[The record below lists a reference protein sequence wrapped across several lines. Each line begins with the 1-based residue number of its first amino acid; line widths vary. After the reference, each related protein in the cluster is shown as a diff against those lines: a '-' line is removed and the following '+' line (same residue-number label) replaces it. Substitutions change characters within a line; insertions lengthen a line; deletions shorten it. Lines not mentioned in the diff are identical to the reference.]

1 MRIEVETDLV
11 LGGTDRGGTV
21 TASITR
27 TLAVAT
33 LALAGLLTLLTIT
46 GAAGLGPPGWLAAAA
61 FTAAGWAVL
70 AEAMP
75 RYGMTRFGPAD
86 LVTMTRAVLLGGVTA
101 LVADAGHARVSVWSV
116 AIVAALALATDAVD
130 GRVARRTGTV
140 SRFGARFDMEVD
152 AFLILVLS
160 AYVATQLGWWV
171 LAIGAMRYVFVA
183 AGRVWSWLRAPL
195 PVRMSSKAVAAAQG
209 IVLTVVL
216 VLPAVPATV
225 LVALALLALT
235 WSFAYDVR
243 WLRHNRTAAP
253 VPAAAEETVAP
264 QRKRRILTPIAG
276 VLVLFALL
284 APTNLGDLTPAAFVR
299 IPVEGLLVA
308 ALVLVLPTWSRRA
321 AAVFVGVGLA
331 LLTIMKLFDI
341 GFQEAV
347 GRPFHP
353 VYDWTALRPAV
364 EFVQDSMGS
373 FASVAAIVGA
383 ILLVLGLVVAMVLS
397 VLRLTNVA
405 VGRRGYAT
413 RGIAALGVI
422 WVAFAVTGQPVAAS
436 SAANE
441 VYDDIRQARADL
453 ADPDVFAQQAA
464 KDRFRYTP
472 GDELLKGLRGKDVYL
487 VFIESY
493 GRVAVENSDIAASVD
508 KTLDDGTD
516 SLKAAGFSSRSA
528 FMTSATYGGIS
539 WLAHATT
546 QSGLWVDSQPRY
558 DTLINTDRL
567 TLTGAFARAGWRT
580 VGVSP
585 SIVRDWPEAKYFG
598 YQKTY
603 VRDNVGYH
611 GPNFAYAKMPDQYTM
626 SAFYRNEIAPA
637 GRKPVMAEI
646 DLVSSHIPWTHLP
659 KMIDWN
665 AVGDGS
671 VFGPMPAQGKT
682 QAEVWT
688 DGASVRA
695 AYGESIRYSLNTL
708 ISYLTT
714 YGDKNSVMIFLGD
727 HQPGTSVTGHTT
739 VRDVPIS
746 IVAGD
751 PAVIDSISEWGWED
765 GLNPGPNA
773 PVWKMNQFRDRF
785 LTAFDKPVTGHP
797 GT

>member
-1 MRIEVETDLV
+1 
-11 LGGTDRGGTV
+11 V

-46 GAAGLGPPGWLAAAA
+46 GAAGLGPPGWLAAAS

-86 LVTMTRAVLLGGVTA
+86 LVTMTRAILVGGVTA
-101 LVADAGHARVSVWSV
+101 LVADTSHPRTSMWPLV
-116 AIVAALALATDAVD
+116 IVAALALATDAVD
-130 GRVARRTGTV
+130 GKVARRTGTV
-140 SRFGARFDMEVD
+140 SEFGARFDMEVD

-160 AYVATQLGWWV
+160 AFVATQLGWWV
-171 LAIGAMRYVFVA
+171 LAIGAMRYLFVA
-183 AGRVWSWLRAPL
+183 AMRIWPWLGAPL

-216 VLPAVPATV
+216 LLPPVFATI
-225 LVALALLALT
+225 LTGLALLALS
-235 WSFAYDVR
+235 WSFAHDVR
-243 WLRHNRTAAP
+243 WLHRNRATA
-253 VPAAAEETVAP
+253 PALETTGKTVVP
-264 QRKRRILTPIAG
+264 QRKRRVLTPIAC

-299 IPVEGLLVA
+299 IPVEGLLIA
-308 ALVLVLPTWSRRA
+308 GLVLVLPARSRRA
-321 AAVFVGVGLA
+321 AAAFVGVGLA
-331 LLTIMKLFDI
+331 LLTITKLFDM
-341 GFQEAV
+341 GFQEAI

-353 VYDWTALRPAV
+353 VYDWTALRPGV

-373 FASVAAIVGA
+373 FASVAAVVGA
-383 ILLVLGLVVAMVLS
+383 VLLVLGLVVVMVAS
-397 VLRLTNVA
+397 VLRLTKVA
-405 VGRRGYAT
+405 VGRRSYAT
-413 RGIAALGVI
+413 RAVAALGVV
-422 WVAFAVTGQPVAAS
+422 WVAFAVMGQPVAAS

-464 KDRFRYTP
+464 KDKFRYTP

-493 GRVAVENSDIAASVD
+493 GRVAIENSDIAASVD
-508 KTLDDGTD
+508 RTLDKGTD
-516 SLKAAGFSSRSA
+516 QLKAAGFSSRSA
-528 FMTSATYGGIS
+528 FMTSATFGGIS

-558 DTLINTDRL
+558 DTLMQTDRL
-567 TLTGAFARAGWRT
+567 TLTGAFDRAGWRT

-585 SIVRDWPEAKYFG
+585 SIVRDWPEAEYFG
-598 YQKTY
+598 YDKTY
-603 VRDNVGYH
+603 VRDNVGYK

-626 SAFYRNEIAPA
+626 SALYRNEIAPA

-646 DLVSSHIPWTHLP
+646 DLVSSHVPWTHLP
-659 KMIDWN
+659 RMIDWN
-665 AVGDGS
+665 TVGDGS

-688 DGASVRA
+688 DSASVRA
-695 AYGESIRYSLNTL
+695 AYAQSIQYSLDTL

-714 YGDKNSVMIFLGD
+714 YGDKNSVMVFLGD
-727 HQPGTSVTGHTT
+727 HQPGPSVTGRTT
-739 VRDVPIS
+739 VHDVPVS

-751 PAVIDSISEWGWED
+751 PAVLDSVRSWGWED

-773 PVWKMNQFRDRF
+773 PVWKMDQFRDRF
-785 LTAFDKPVTGHP
+785 LTAFDTPTKGHP